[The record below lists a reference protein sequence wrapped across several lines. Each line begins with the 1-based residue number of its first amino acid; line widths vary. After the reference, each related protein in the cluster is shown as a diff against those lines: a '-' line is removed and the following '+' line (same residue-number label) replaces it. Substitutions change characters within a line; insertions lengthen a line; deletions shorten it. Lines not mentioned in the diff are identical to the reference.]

1 MSDIALITGAGGKV
15 GAEVA
20 RRLADSGMRLALTTR
35 SQDKMPLKDFPGAF
49 VHHGDLSSQETAE
62 ELFRNIESHYG
73 ESPSCLAHCA
83 GSVMIRP
90 LHRTTPEQY
99 RQCLKNNL
107 DSAFFTLRGF
117 IGALLKSKRGG
128 SAVLVSTVAA
138 RIGVNNHEAVAA
150 AKSGVEGLLRSAA
163 ATYAD
168 KGIRV
173 NGIAP
178 GLLRTAATEG
188 FFTGGKAEDQLAAQY
203 PLGRYGQ
210 AEDAA
215 GLICWLLSEDAAW
228 VTGQIIAIDGG
239 FSSIRP
245 QIRI

>member
-1 MSDIALITGAGGKV
+1 MSDLALVTGAGGRV

-20 RRLADSGMRLALTTR
+20 RRLADRGIRLALTTR
-35 SQDKMPLKDFPGAF
+35 SQGKTLHKDFPGAF
-49 VHHGDLSSQETAE
+49 VQHGDLSVQATTE
-62 ELFRNIESHYG
+62 ELFRNIEAHYG
-73 ESPSCLAHCA
+73 ESPSLLAHCA
-83 GSVMIRP
+83 GSVMIRT
-90 LHRTTPEQY
+90 LHRTTSEQY
-99 RQCLKNNL
+99 QQCLKNNL
-107 DSAFFTLRGF
+107 DTAFFTLQGF
-117 IGALLKSKRGG
+117 ISALLKSKRVG

-215 GLICWLLSEDAAW
+215 GLICWLLSGDAAW
-228 VTGQIIAIDGG
+228 MTGQIIAIDGG
-239 FSSIRP
+239 FSAIRP

>member
-1 MSDIALITGAGGKV
+1 MSDLALITGAGGKV

-20 RRLADSGMRLALTTR
+20 RRLADRGMRLALTTR
-35 SQDKMPLKDFPGAF
+35 SQDKTLHKDFPGAF
-49 VHHGDLSSQETAE
+49 VQHGDLSGQATTE
-62 ELFRNIESHYG
+62 ELFRNIEAHYG
-73 ESPSCLAHCA
+73 EFPSLLAHCA

-99 RQCLKNNL
+99 HQCIKNNL
-107 DSAFFTLRGF
+107 DTAFFTLQGF
-117 IGALLKSKRGG
+117 ISALLKSKRGG

-178 GLLRTAATEG
+178 GLLRTGSTEG

-210 AEDAA
+210 ADDAA

-228 VTGQIIAIDGG
+228 MTGQIIAIDGG
-239 FSSIRP
+239 FSAIRP